1 MAESCPN
8 SSEAVHLLLD
18 VFLVKVKG
26 QRSFSQRR
34 QENRYNARV
43 TLFPVP
49 TYHFPFPR
57 QMKKLP
63 PHLPPHTHTLHYNT
77 WRNWTCPVIYYKSV
91 GFDLWLI
98 LRHYSLVWKMLKIID
113 SKMEN
118 CPQYVSNHFF
128 CYCEIYI
135 TFF

>member
-8 SSEAVHLLLD
+8 SSEAVHLLLE
-18 VFLVKVKG
+18 VFSVKVKG
-26 QRSFSQRR
+26 QRSFSQRH

-63 PHLPPHTHTLHYNT
+63 PHLSPAPT
-77 WRNWTCPVIYYKSV
+77 
-91 GFDLWLI
+91 
-98 LRHYSLVWKMLKIID
+98 HYS
-113 SKMEN
+113 
-118 CPQYVSNHFF
+118 
-128 CYCEIYI
+128 I
-135 TFF
+135 THEETGPVLLLTTRV

>member
-63 PHLPPHTHTLHYNT
+63 PHLPPPHPHTHYSITHEET
-77 WRNWTCPVIYYKSV
+77 GPVLLFTTRV
-91 GFDLWLI
+91 
-98 LRHYSLVWKMLKIID
+98 
-113 SKMEN
+113 
-118 CPQYVSNHFF
+118 
-128 CYCEIYI
+128 
-135 TFF
+135 